1 MKNIN
6 GKDRLY
12 NCKFGV
18 FTHYIGAFYFNLE
31 PNHGKEWNAMIEN
44 IDVKKLAYDISR
56 TGAGYYFI
64 TLMQRC
70 RYMLTPNATFDKI
83 AKTKSG
89 EACPTRDIIPELA
102 DELAK
107 YNIDLY
113 LYFTGDGPFKDFWIG
128 RRFGLTRH
136 GKNVIKDKFVMR
148 WASVLEEY
156 SVRYG
161 DKVKGWWI
169 DGCYRKLG
177 YTDAQL
183 QLLADAARKGN
194 PDAIVAM
201 NNGLNPTLVKQHPD
215 EDFTAGEFEDFRYV
229 PDKRFF
235 DGAQAHIL
243 APLGVSPDPDKPGQ
257 AWCRPGVKYDAQYMT
272 DYIKR
277 CNDAGAVVTVDVF
290 FGKDCSFDEEQIQLL
305 HTVRENLG

>member
-1 MKNIN
+1 MN

-12 NCKFGV
+12 NAKFGV

-31 PNHGKEWNAMIEN
+31 PDHGEEWCRMIEN
-44 IDVKKLAYDISR
+44 VDVKKLAENISR

-64 TLMQRC
+64 TVMQRC
-70 RYMLTPNATFDKI
+70 RYMLAPNSTFDSI
-83 AKTKSG
+83 AKTKPG
-89 EACPTRDIIPELA
+89 EACPRRDIIPELA
-102 DELAK
+102 DELKK

-113 LYFTGDGPFKDFWIG
+113 LYFTGDGPFKDKKIG

-136 GKNVIKDKFVMR
+136 GMHVIRTRYVRK

-177 YTDAQL
+177 FRDKHL
-183 QLLADAARKGN
+183 DMFVNAAKKGN

-201 NNGLNPTLVKQHPD
+201 NNGLNPVLVKQHPL
-215 EDFTAGEFEDFRYV
+215 EDFTAGEFEDFKYI
-229 PDKRFF
+229 PDRRFF

-243 APLGVSPDPDKPGQ
+243 APLGVSPVPASPGR
-257 AWCRPGVKYDAQYMT
+257 AWCQPGVKYDAGYMT

-277 CNDAGAVVTVDVF
+277 CNEAGAVVTVDIYLD
-290 FGKDCSFDEEQIQLL
+290 KNWDFDENQIELL
-305 HTVRENLG
+305 HTVRENLSD